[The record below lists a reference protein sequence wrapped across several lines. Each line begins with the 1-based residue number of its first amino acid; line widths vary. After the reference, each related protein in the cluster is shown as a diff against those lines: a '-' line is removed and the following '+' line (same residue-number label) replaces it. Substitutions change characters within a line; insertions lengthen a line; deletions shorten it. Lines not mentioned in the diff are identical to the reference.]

1 MRIPA
6 EFLTFTVFFHQDVH
20 LFFPNGGLIEDAIAN
35 TPEEN
40 LGVIKQSLEE
50 LNSGRYDEAQLRS
63 IWRETKAE
71 ISPFRGEEGSCT
83 EFLKELRTYFD

>member
-1 MRIPA
+1 
-6 EFLTFTVFFHQDVH
+6 
-20 LFFPNGGLIEDAIAN
+20 LIEDAIAN
-35 TPEEN
+35 TPKKD
-40 LGVIKQSLEE
+40 LAIIKQFLEE

-83 EFLKELRTYFD
+83 EFLKELQTYFD